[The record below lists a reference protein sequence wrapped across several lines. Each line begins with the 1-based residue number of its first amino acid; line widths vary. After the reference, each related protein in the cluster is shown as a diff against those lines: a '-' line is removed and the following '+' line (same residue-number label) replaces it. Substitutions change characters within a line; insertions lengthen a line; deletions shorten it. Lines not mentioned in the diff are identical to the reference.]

1 MPSFVNN
8 RLVRLAK
15 VSLYDRLAGCISVR
29 ANEVGGLVVPI
40 FLLFIF
46 HFILNPVRRVAA
58 FTWHWIWS
66 RNFSFSLKNDV
77 FFRDGHAI
85 SILLLSES
93 SKHVPCSHSPHRR
106 GFFSKIVT
114 LSRCNSGT
122 KSLKQNRIKN
132 LLSNFFCSIRI
143 SKKPF
148 WWDRHFNLHYY
159 TSDSQW
165 KIWLV
170 ESIQSIHN
178 SLWTWHDKCIICC
191 RYYIYHVKFNVGL
204 VTNPLGVFSSE
215 TECLN
220 VSLLF
225 LRMNYVN

>member
-40 FLLFIF
+40 FLLFVL

-77 FFRDGHAI
+77 FFRDRHAI

-93 SKHVPCSHSPHRR
+93 SKHVPCSHSPK
-106 GFFSKIVT
+106 GAAFFQKIAKIVT

-122 KSLKQNRIKN
+122 KSLKQNRLKN

-148 WWDRHFNLHYY
+148 WWDRHFKKNV
-159 TSDSQW
+159 
-165 KIWLV
+165 LV
-170 ESIQSIHN
+170 
-178 SLWTWHDKCIICC
+178 WHAC
-191 RYYIYHVKFNVGL
+191 L
-204 VTNPLGVFSSE
+204 VACGD
-215 TECLN
+215 
-220 VSLLF
+220 LF
-225 LRMNYVN
+225 RSVDLRDEFDLKKLSF